1 MTINR
6 YSIFIS
12 VAVCVNA
19 HTVTAAEDDWK
30 AQRKAAESEPPAICA
45 SFAALVRGE
54 IAKARA
60 IKAAL
65 KSSETAPPTSVLEAA
80 QRMMGNTHE
89 TDWQREQKRLL
100 EKARTEA
107 LALNAR
113 YSDQRC
119 GSIDVDQE
127 IASET
132 VPKED
137 YVPLKSKIPKARF

>member
-19 HTVTAAEDDWK
+19 HTVTAAEDEWK

-65 KSSETAPPTSVLEAA
+65 KSSETAPFF
-80 QRMMGNTHE
+80 M
-89 TDWQREQKRLL
+89 RLFRNSTL
-100 EKARTEA
+100 APHRTERM
-107 LALNAR
+107 LPAR
-113 YSDQRC
+113 
-119 GSIDVDQE
+119 
-127 IASET
+127 
-132 VPKED
+132 
-137 YVPLKSKIPKARF
+137 LKSDASSARKDTRLSGMN